1 MEKQGLEKKRLRIW
15 IKRYLVKI
23 SDYSTKTTA
32 VENKIPHVT
41 GSVTIAALKTK
52 RVEIENK
59 IIDITNLSA
68 KATLITKD
76 K

>member
-1 MEKQGLEKKRLRIW
+1 MF
-15 IKRYLVKI
+15 
-23 SDYSTKTTA
+23 DYSTKTTA
-32 VENKIPHVT
+32 VENKIAHVT
-41 GSVTIAALKTK
+41 GSVTIAALNTK

-68 KATLITKD
+68 KTTLITKY